1 MGKVIAV
8 VDDEIRIRETIKSY
22 LQNEGF
28 DIVEGEDGNSA
39 IQLVKDH
46 SVDLILLDVMM
57 PNMDGFQALRGV
69 RYFSDVIMLTA
80 EIGGN

>member
-39 IQLVKDH
+39 IQLIKD
-46 SVDLILLDVMM
+46 SLCRSNSIRCDDAEYGWFSSFTGDPL
-57 PNMDGFQALRGV
+57 FQ
-69 RYFSDVIMLTA
+69 
-80 EIGGN
+80 